1 MSPETRAARGMGR
14 VPAGSPD
21 LTSRVTEPR
30 RLDGNAGD
38 DDVVHLHHQVLLLAT
53 PRLPYG
59 SADDLL
65 GLIGRK
71 GLDGEILGLLAR
83 LVVLRLRSTLLVS
96 IVHGLGSGPPPKH
109 LHLRRFLH
117 DPCQGGRAPMWP
129 ESREIRGRPALRP
142 RAPRGGTPDA
152 ARRSARGDA
161 PLPPTG
167 SRFLGGG
174 GQGRSVMRYRRTT
187 ASLRPPDP
195 GVWPRAR

>member
-14 VPAGSPD
+14 VPGGSPD
-21 LTSRVTEPR
+21 LTSRVTETR
-30 RLDGNAGD
+30 RLHGLAAD

-71 GLDGEILGLLAR
+71 GLDGKILGLLGR
-83 LVVLRLRSTLLVS
+83 LVVLRHRSTLLVS

-109 LHLRRFLH
+109 LHLRRFRH

-129 ESREIRGRPALRP
+129 ESCEIRGRPALRP

-161 PLPPTG
+161 PLPPRG
-167 SRFLGGG
+167 SRFLGGAGKVGALCATG
-174 GQGRSVMRYRRTT
+174 GRRRRSGRPIP
-187 ASLRPPDP
+187 ASGP
-195 GVWPRAR
+195 